1 MSTSPRGD
9 LAHER
14 PPLGRAQPVA
24 RRLGDHRPAVKCD
37 LFLMLGFHVTCS
49 VLLIAMGP
57 EA

>member
-1 MSTSPRGD
+1 
-9 LAHER
+9 
-14 PPLGRAQPVA
+14 
-24 RRLGDHRPAVKCD
+24 VKCD